1 MKPSL
6 KWAAV
11 GLVVALLIGGA
22 LRTLSARQTKQAALQ
37 AQQDAQKTQV
47 AIKLAAT
54 DLVQVK
60 LRRLPATLPISGTV
74 KAVNTAFVKARIP
87 GEIQGLTVRE
97 GDTVN
102 AGQVLA
108 RVDPLE
114 SRARLDQARQQVQ
127 TARAQVDI
135 AQRSFDNNRAL
146 VAQGFISGTALE
158 NSQANLAAA
167 QATLAATQAGAELA
181 TKALDDTV
189 LRAPVA
195 GQVSQRLVQNGE
207 RVAVETRVLEI
218 VDLSRLEL
226 EASVSS
232 ADAMQLKIG
241 QLAQVQV
248 DGSSQP
254 VSATLARINPSASAG
269 SRAVQ
274 LYLTIA
280 PGSGL
285 RHGLFA
291 QGLLHTGSQ
300 SLLSVPL
307 SAVRTDKPAPYLQ
320 ISLQDKVQYSPVVI
334 GLKSEI
340 NGETM
345 VAVEGVSEGTLV
357 LAGHVGALR
366 ANTPVQLGASAPAKP

>member
-1 MKPSL
+1 M
-6 KWAAV
+6 
-11 GLVVALLIGGA
+11 ALLIGGA

-54 DLVQVK
+54 DLLQVK

-97 GDTVN
+97 GDTVK

-189 LRAPVA
+189 MRAPVA

-241 QLAQVQV
+241 QLAQVRV

-274 LYLTIA
+274 LYLAIA

-320 ISLQDKVQYSPVVI
+320 ISLQNKVQYSPVVI
-334 GLKSEI
+334 GQKSEI
-340 NGETM
+340 DGETM

>member
-6 KWAAV
+6 KWAAA

-97 GDTVN
+97 GDTVK

-146 VAQGFISGTALE
+146 VAQGFISGTSLE

-189 LRAPVA
+189 LRAPMQ

-241 QLAQVQV
+241 QLAQVRV

-274 LYLTIA
+274 LYLAIA

-300 SLLSVPL
+300 SLLAVPL

-320 ISLQDKVQYSPVVI
+320 ILLQNQVQFIRPW
-334 GLKSEI
+334 
-340 NGETM
+340 
-345 VAVEGVSEGTLV
+345 
-357 LAGHVGALR
+357 
-366 ANTPVQLGASAPAKP
+366 